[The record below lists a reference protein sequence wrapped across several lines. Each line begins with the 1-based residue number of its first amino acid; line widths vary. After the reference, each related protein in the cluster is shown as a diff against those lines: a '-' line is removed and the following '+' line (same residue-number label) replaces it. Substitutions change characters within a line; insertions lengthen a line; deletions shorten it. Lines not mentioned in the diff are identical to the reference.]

1 MPRYLI
7 TQSLLASWQY
17 LFDCAEGQEEK
28 AMEDFLKALRREPIE
43 ATEAMQNGID
53 FENAV
58 NAYLKDSTETPDDRW
73 GDTYKEVAEVVRGA
87 QSQVVAYKEKTI
99 AGRNFLL
106 YARCDF
112 VRAGRIIDTKFV
124 GKYEAGKYFASPQH
138 PVYLEC
144 IPQAH
149 EFVYLVSDGK
159 DIYQERY
166 PRADIENV
174 DRLVEN
180 FISYL
185 ESAGLLPLYIDK
197 WVTKHEN

>member
-99 AGRNFLL
+99 AGIDFLL

-112 VRAGRIIDTKFV
+112 VRAGRVIDTKFV
-124 GKYEAGKYFASPQH
+124 GKYEVGKYFNSPQH
-138 PVYLEC
+138 PVYLDC

-159 DIYQERY
+159 DVYQERY
-166 PRADIENV
+166 PRADIENI

-185 ESAGLLPLYIDK
+185 EGANLLSLYKEK